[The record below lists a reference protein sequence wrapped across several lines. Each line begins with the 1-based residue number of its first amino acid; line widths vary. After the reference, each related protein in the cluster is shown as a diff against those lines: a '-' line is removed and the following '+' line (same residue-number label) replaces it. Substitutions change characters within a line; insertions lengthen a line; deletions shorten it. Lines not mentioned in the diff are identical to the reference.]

1 MKIMLLIIFHIIG
14 AAVMI
19 FIQCKNENMEYSSK
33 YGDGIRTCKP
43 SDIIAISLIMWEMV
57 LFVAFIELID
67 DKINQYFERK
77 FKK

>member
-14 AAVMI
+14 AVVMI
-19 FIQCKNENMEYSSK
+19 FIQCKNGDMEYSSK
-33 YGDGIRTCKP
+33 YGDGIRTPKP
-43 SDIIAISLIMWEMV
+43 SDVIAISFVTWEMV
-57 LFVAFIELID
+57 LLLAFIELID